1 MNDVISLFIVA
12 IGCLII
18 GWHVSAWAISR
29 LGRRDAWDMAVPRI
43 GTPYPMPR
51 SALSETDQFV
61 ARLEQQWRDRYPALQ
76 EIICYAAPE
85 QEHEAK
91 IYALWYA
98 QRMMVTNPPCGVV
111 ACVATENLEIIE
123 VD

>member
-1 MNDVISLFIVA
+1 MNAEQIARALHAKLHSIGYPYLAPTVETQGSFPRVSLFN
-12 IGCLII
+12 
-18 GWHVSAWAISR
+18 
-29 LGRRDAWDMAVPRI
+29 
-43 GTPYPMPR
+43 
-51 SALSETDQFV
+51 
-61 ARLEQQWRDRYPALQ
+61 DRYPALQ

-111 ACVATENLEIIE
+111 ACVATTDLRIVE